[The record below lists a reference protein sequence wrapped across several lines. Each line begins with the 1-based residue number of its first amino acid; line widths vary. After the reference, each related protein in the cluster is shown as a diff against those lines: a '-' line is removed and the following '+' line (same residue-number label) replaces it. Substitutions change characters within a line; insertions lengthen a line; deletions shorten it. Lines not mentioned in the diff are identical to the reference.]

1 VTGPL
6 NRKNSTLERYNGDIS
21 CEAVYRAEEIKFCST
36 HAEEPASDF
45 K

>member
-1 VTGPL
+1 MEIYHG
-6 NRKNSTLERYNGDIS
+6 
-21 CEAVYRAEEIKFCST
+21 EAVYRAEEIKFCST